1 MAKEDQ
7 FVLTGK
13 GSIRF
18 DGNVIR
24 KGEIIGKE
32 ELSALPKR
40 LRAYFEKYKK
50 PEKPVNELKALEI
63 AKAALEKKV
72 ADLQK
77 INSEQQKKVE
87 ALEKEIAKLQE
98 TKPDQTEPEKK

>member
-1 MAKEDQ
+1 MAEEKQ
-7 FVLTGK
+7 FVLVGK

-18 DGNVIR
+18 DGTVIR

-32 ELSALPKR
+32 ELNVLPKR

-77 INSEQQKKVE
+77 INSKQQKKIE
-87 ALEKEIAKLQE
+87 ALEKEIAKLKE
-98 TKPDQTEPEKK
+98 AAPEKK